1 MTLPTITRAMVS
13 EGVALLIL
21 LGKAQEDTNI
31 QLKS

>member
-13 EGVALLIL
+13 EGVALLTL
-21 LGKAQEDTNI
+21 LGKGQEDTNI